1 MWLIIHWKF
10 IYKIINVRF
19 VIEQR
24 DGSFRATRKSRQ
36 KRQLFDEQ
44 KVVVSNRPLDAQPG
58 RQKDA
63 FPEQHATVE
72 RRARSRRL
80 RPIQVTRQL
89 FVYIRS
95 IRLIQFRRLDSTKIA
110 NTRNAVT
117 GSTRPTSTACAP
129 TAATVSA
136 TRLVSF
142 R

>member
-63 FPEQHATVE
+63 FPEQHATVK

-80 RPIQVTRQL
+80 RPFQVPRQL
-89 FVYIRS
+89 FVYTRS
-95 IRLIQFRRLDSTKIA
+95 I
-110 NTRNAVT
+110 
-117 GSTRPTSTACAP
+117 
-129 TAATVSA
+129 
-136 TRLVSF
+136 
-142 R
+142 